1 MKYLVLMSLAVA
13 CASGPSEKLSEKAR
27 DIEVHQT
34 KPTQCQVVGK
44 VEGVNMQGSKELALN
59 DALNQ
64 AADKG
69 ANGLFVNQE
78 VPNGNKMTVYAT
90 AYDCN

>member
-1 MKYLVLMSLAVA
+1 MKHLVLISLVVA
-13 CASGPSEKLSEKAR
+13 CSSRSEKLSDKAK
-27 DIEVHQT
+27 DIEIHQV
-34 KPTQCQVVGK
+34 KPAQCRVMGK
-44 VEGVNMQGSKELALN
+44 VEGKNQQGSKELALN

-78 VPNGNKMTVYAT
+78 VPNGNQISVFAT
-90 AYDCN
+90 AYDCD

>member
-1 MKYLVLMSLAVA
+1 MKYLILISLIIA
-13 CASGPSEKLSEKAR
+13 CSSRSEKLSEKAR

-34 KPTQCQVVGK
+34 KPTQCRVIGK
-44 VEGVNMQGSKELALN
+44 VEGLNEQGSKELALN

-90 AYDCN
+90 AYDCD

>member
-1 MKYLVLMSLAVA
+1 MKYLILISLVVA
-13 CASGPSEKLSEKAR
+13 CSSRSEKLSDKAK

-34 KPTQCQVVGK
+34 KPAQCRVIGK
-44 VEGVNMQGSKELALN
+44 VEGMNEQGSKELALN

-78 VPNGNKMTVYAT
+78 VPNGNKMSVFAT
-90 AYDCN
+90 AYDCD

>member
-1 MKYLVLMSLAVA
+1 MKYLIMISLVVA
-13 CASGPSEKLSEKAR
+13 CSSRSEKLSDKAK

-34 KPTQCQVVGK
+34 KPAQCRVVGK
-44 VEGVNMQGSKELALN
+44 VEGLNEQGSKELALN
-59 DALNQ
+59 DALNK
-64 AADKG
+64 AAEKG

-90 AYDCN
+90 AYECD

>member
-1 MKYLVLMSLAVA
+1 MKYLILISFVVA
-13 CASGPSEKLSEKAR
+13 CSSRSEKLSDKAK
-27 DIEVHQT
+27 DIEVHQV
-34 KPTQCQVVGK
+34 KPTQCRVIGK
-44 VEGVNMQGSKELALN
+44 VEGTNEQGSKELALN

-78 VPNGNKMTVYAT
+78 VPNGNKMSVFAT
-90 AYDCN
+90 AYECD

>member
-1 MKYLVLMSLAVA
+1 MKYLILISLVVA
-13 CASGPSEKLSEKAR
+13 CSTSRPEKLSENAKE
-27 DIEVHQT
+27 IEVHQT
-34 KPTQCQVVGK
+34 KPAQCHVIGK
-44 VEGVNMQGSKELALN
+44 VEGVNEQGSKELALN

-78 VPNGNKMTVYAT
+78 VPNGNKMSVYAT
-90 AYDCN
+90 AYECD

>member
-1 MKYLVLMSLAVA
+1 MKYLIMISLVVA
-13 CASGPSEKLSEKAR
+13 CSSRSEQLSDKAK

-34 KPTQCQVVGK
+34 KPTQCRVIAK
-44 VEGVNMQGSKELALN
+44 VEGLNEQGSKELALN

-64 AADKG
+64 AAEKG

-78 VPNGNKMTVYAT
+78 VPNGNKISIFAT
-90 AYDCN
+90 AYDCD

>member
-1 MKYLVLMSLAVA
+1 MKYLVLLSLVVA
-13 CASGPSEKLSEKAR
+13 CSSGPAEKLTDKAKE
-27 DIEVHQT
+27 IEVHQT

-59 DALNQ
+59 HALNQ
-64 AADKG
+64 AAEKG

-78 VPNGNKMTVYAT
+78 VPNGNKFTVYAT

>member
-1 MKYLVLMSLAVA
+1 MKYLVLLSLVVA
-13 CASGPSEKLSEKAR
+13 CSSGEKLTEKAK

-34 KPTQCQVVGK
+34 KPTQCRVLGK
-44 VEGVNMQGSKELALN
+44 VEGVNEQGSKELALN
-59 DALNQ
+59 NALNQ
-64 AADKG
+64 AAEKG

-90 AYDCN
+90 AYECD

>member
-1 MKYLVLMSLAVA
+1 MKSLIVLALLVA
-13 CASGPSEKLSEKAR
+13 CSSRSEKLSEKAK

-34 KPTQCQVVGK
+34 RPTQCRVIGK
-44 VEGVNMQGSKELALN
+44 VEGVNTQGSKELALN

-69 ANGLFVNQE
+69 ANGLFVNEE

-90 AYDCN
+90 AYDCD

>member
-1 MKYLVLMSLAVA
+1 MKYLILISLVVA
-13 CASGPSEKLSEKAR
+13 CSSRSEKLSDKAK

-34 KPTQCQVVGK
+34 KPTQCRVIGK
-44 VEGVNMQGSKELALN
+44 VEGVNEQGSKELALN

-78 VPNGNKMTVYAT
+78 VANGNKMSVYAT
-90 AYDCN
+90 AYECD

>member
-1 MKYLVLMSLAVA
+1 MKYLFLMSFLVA
-13 CASGPSEKLSEKAR
+13 CSSKSEKLSDKAK

-34 KPTQCQVVGK
+34 KPTQCRVIGK
-44 VEGVNMQGSKELALN
+44 VEGVNEAGSKELALN

-64 AADKG
+64 AAEKG

-78 VPNGNKMTVYAT
+78 VPNGNKISVYAT
-90 AYDCN
+90 AYDCD